1 MAVHVYDPGMRSLLM
16 IVVCEF
22 SNKKHDFQVLF
33 WTLLNNTCLKKGVHV
48 NFRGFMA
55 EDASAN

>member
-1 MAVHVYDPGMRSLLM
+1 LLM